1 MYKVTAYTTPLKAER
16 QYNTLPQ
23 DIEHTRVQMCK
34 DSILKTVN
42 QVHQWKH
49 SAVQLQAKRNTF
61 YFLKLKCYPKKTIT
75 FASDCYNLE
84 VTSTST
90 PSAKTRILTLQWAN
104 QNKLKLIN
112 LWHIALRR
120 RSRRRCYSCCAQLLL
135 MSLERKQLL
144 LALGYRL

>member
-23 DIEHTRVQMCK
+23 DIQHTRVQMCK
-34 DSILKTVN
+34 GSILKTVN
-42 QVHQWKH
+42 QVHQLKH

-90 PSAKTRILTLQWAN
+90 PI
-104 QNKLKLIN
+104 
-112 LWHIALRR
+112 
-120 RSRRRCYSCCAQLLL
+120 C
-135 MSLERKQLL
+135 
-144 LALGYRL
+144 